1 MVTDTR
7 NLAAEGVNVATAIG
21 PAGGSQEEKITTR
34 KCQCEG
40 ILAKP
45 TGRLLEAAGVSRCHL
60 RMVRDE
66 EPIRCGDEIW
76 KGADVE

>member
-45 TGRLLEAAGVSRCHL
+45 TGRLLEAAG
-60 RMVRDE
+60 
-66 EPIRCGDEIW
+66 
-76 KGADVE
+76 